1 MDQAEQSSQAM
12 SKENRRSDFL
22 KETIEITK
30 QRGEKYGPPAI
41 HFGRTVGMI
50 NAAFGHILKR
60 ELTPKDWAIIMVLD
74 KVAREQNVPIKDN
87 LQDIAGYA
95 ACAHEC
101 KATPTKE
108 QAQ

>member
-1 MDQAEQSSQAM
+1 MSNETHTSSTLTVNIKPR
-12 SKENRRSDFL
+12 SPRREFL
-22 KETIEITK
+22 EEAAHITDK
-30 QRGEKYGPPAI
+30 RGEKYGPPAE

-60 ELTPKDWAIIMVLD
+60 ELTPKDWALIMVLD
-74 KVAREQNVPIKDN
+74 KVAREQNVPVKDN

-101 KATPTKE
+101 TA
-108 QAQ
+108 